1 MSGYRAV
8 QETCR
13 CFMCLQTGKGRKK
26 KREKLLRNAAGRAEM
41 HFLISAQ

>member
-26 KREKLLRNAAGRAEM
+26 EKERNYSEMQQEELRC
-41 HFLISAQ
+41 IS